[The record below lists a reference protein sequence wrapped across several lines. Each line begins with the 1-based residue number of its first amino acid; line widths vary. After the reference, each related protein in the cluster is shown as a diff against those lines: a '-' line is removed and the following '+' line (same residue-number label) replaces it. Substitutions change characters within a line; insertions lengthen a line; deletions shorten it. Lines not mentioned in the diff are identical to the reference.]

1 MTKQDRRWW
10 FSSHVTAGYAIAL
23 GSVAAAVSGSLW
35 LDISAVGASPHRGR
49 RPVATRARSASG
61 GDRQR
66 RPNYESYEHS
76 NPRVTD
82 NRPVPV
88 RHLATHRYLIGRRLE
103 RVKAEIARG
112 CPLAESAYD
121 AGFADQ
127 SHMTRHFKA
136 RFGLTPGRY
145 LALVRGRA
153 RKTVSRCAPSRRRT
167 VSQGDA
173 RPGLR

>member
-1 MTKQDRRWW
+1 VHLEEIGRGGRTT
-10 FSSHVTAGYAIAL
+10 SPTSIATP
-23 GSVAAAVSGSLW
+23 ASLTT
-35 LDISAVGASPHRGR
+35 DPFRFGTSP
-49 RPVATRARSASG
+49 
-61 GDRQR
+61 
-66 RPNYESYEHS
+66 
-76 NPRVTD
+76 
-82 NRPVPV
+82 
-88 RHLATHRYLIGRRLE
+88 HRYLIGRRLE

-167 VSQGDA
+167 VSQGDT

>member
-10 FSSHVTAGYAIAL
+10 FNSHVTAGSPIAL

-88 RHLATHRYLIGRRLE
+88 RHLAAPLPDRPQAGARQGRDRPRLPARRIRLRRRLRRPE
-103 RVKAEIARG
+103 PHDPPLQSPLRPDAWPLPRLGARQG
-112 CPLAESAYD
+112 
-121 AGFADQ
+121 
-127 SHMTRHFKA
+127 
-136 RFGLTPGRY
+136 
-145 LALVRGRA
+145 A
-153 RKTVSRCAPSRRRT
+153 RKTVSRCAPSRRGT